1 MKTSEMKFVKFLDVL
16 QETKSAGTAKIYT
29 YSLNAFANW
38 LSDNGGDIDHL
49 TRHDVAGYINA
60 MKNGTDGTGRK
71 KSASTLNNRFA
82 AIRAYAEYMNRMD
95 VIEAIDVPAAPKLK
109 DQAPKSLNRKEKD
122 GLLRSVERN
131 SKTLIDQES
140 GKIIVKGS
148 VKYAAIVHLLVLSGL
163 RISELV
169 ALDIDDVG
177 AGKIVVRSGKGNKE
191 RVVPLHKE
199 AALWVSR
206 YIEEERRGVETDTP
220 ALFVSRLRRR
230 IDVRSVQKMLKER
243 YDINPHML
251 RHTFASEFINDKGKP
266 ISAAA
271 TLLGHSD
278 INVTARYAKPS
289 FEQLADMVNE

>member
-1 MKTSEMKFVKFLDVL
+1 MKTSDMKFVKFLQVL
-16 QETKSAGTAKIYT
+16 NETKSEGTAKIYT
-29 YSLNAFANW
+29 YSLNAFAEW
-38 LSDNGGDIDHL
+38 LCDNGGDIDRL
-49 TRHDVAGYINA
+49 TRHDIAGYINA

-82 AIRAYAEYMNRMD
+82 AIRAFAEYMNRKD

-109 DQAPKSLNRKEKD
+109 DQAPKSLNRNEKNRLMRD
-122 GLLRSVERN
+122 VERN
-131 SKTLIDQES
+131 ATNRIDDN
-140 GKIIVKGS
+140 GKVVEKGS
-148 VKYAAIVHLLVLSGL
+148 VKYAAIVNLLVLSGL

-169 ALDIDDVG
+169 ALDIDDIG
-177 AGKIVVRSGKGNKE
+177 AGKIVVRGGKGNKE

-199 AALWVSR
+199 AALWIAR
-206 YIEEERRGVETDTP
+206 YMEERRGIDVDTP
-220 ALFVSRLRRR
+220 ALFLSRLRRR

-243 YDINPHML
+243 YGISPHTL

-289 FEQLADMVNE
+289 FEQLADMINE